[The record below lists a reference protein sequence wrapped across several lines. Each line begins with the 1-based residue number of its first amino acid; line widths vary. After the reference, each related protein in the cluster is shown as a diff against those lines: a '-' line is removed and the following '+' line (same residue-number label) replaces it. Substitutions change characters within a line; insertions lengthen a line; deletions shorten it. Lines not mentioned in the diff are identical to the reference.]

1 MSANVGM
8 SLARIGLEAD
18 DLLMGIVT
26 LRPDEDG
33 EGWYAF
39 CSDPPEPHVTYGR
52 TGKEAF
58 VKLVRWVSK
67 RRRVYR

>member
-8 SLARIGLEAD
+8 SIARVGLEAD

-39 CSDPPEPHVTYGR
+39 CSDPPEPHVAYGR